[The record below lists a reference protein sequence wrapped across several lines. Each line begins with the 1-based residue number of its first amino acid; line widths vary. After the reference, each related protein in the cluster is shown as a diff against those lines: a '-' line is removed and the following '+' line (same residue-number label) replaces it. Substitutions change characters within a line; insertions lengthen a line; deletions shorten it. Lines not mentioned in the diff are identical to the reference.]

1 MCLISSFTDKNL
13 IENSIH
19 QLQKKYWKNV
29 TPLGIWVFHSDTEFK
44 QNKHEPSI
52 ISIALVGTQ
61 ITKRHGNIRE
71 ISSTE

>member
-1 MCLISSFTDKNL
+1 M
-13 IENSIH
+13 
-19 QLQKKYWKNV
+19 

-61 ITKRHGNIRE
+61 ITKDME
-71 ISSTE
+71 IFVKFLPLNKIPKWGLAPLIWISLKG